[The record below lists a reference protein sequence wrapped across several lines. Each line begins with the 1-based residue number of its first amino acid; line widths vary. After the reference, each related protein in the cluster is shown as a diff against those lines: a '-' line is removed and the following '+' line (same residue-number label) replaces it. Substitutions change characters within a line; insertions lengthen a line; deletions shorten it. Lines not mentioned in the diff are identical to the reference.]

1 MRHRTLFG
9 RRIAAMSM
17 LVQTA
22 RGLGFAAMMLAPSMA
37 CFAQQLPQAYNP
49 YVDRANKPQPNPLAD
64 RLTVEIVLNR
74 PEMGLES
81 PDTSAIAGMMGGL
94 TGGIGGMIT
103 AMADDATR
111 EPDSWR
117 TRALTRLR
125 DHLGEYDFNGTIEPA
140 IRRRIASPGLS
151 PDPVIMPLNMPLSG
165 PPFASNALIIYPS
178 YVVDYRFDR
187 MKVVLFVRVVNR
199 RLDGKGR
206 MKTAVTFRRT
216 YASVLLVSD
225 GSREENLDRWLAMEP
240 ARLRG
245 LLDKASDEAIELLV
259 HDFSDAG
266 RREWKLS
273 AEKKSARLRGVVLP
287 GLPIRKD
294 DERVWV
300 RSGTRLQ
307 WLDAFSFAEPASP

>member
-1 MRHRTLFG
+1 
-9 RRIAAMSM
+9 M
-17 LVQTA
+17 LVRAA
-22 RGLGFAAMMLAPSMA
+22 RGLGLAVMLLTPSMA
-37 CFAQQLPQAYNP
+37 CFAQYLPQAYNP

-74 PEMGLES
+74 PDMGLES

-94 TGGIGGMIT
+94 TGGIGGVIT
-103 AMADDATR
+103 AMADDATKG
-111 EPDSWR
+111 PDSAR
-117 TRALTRLR
+117 TQALTRLR
-125 DHLGEYDFNGTIEPA
+125 DHLGDYDFNETIEAA

-151 PDPVIMPLNMPLSG
+151 ADPLVMPLEMPLSG

-206 MKTAVTFRRT
+206 MKTTVTFRRT
-216 YASVLLVSD
+216 YASVFLVND
-225 GSREENLDRWLAMEP
+225 GSREQNLDRWLAMEP
-240 ARLRG
+240 AQLRAK
-245 LLDKASDEAIELLV
+245 LDRASDEAVELLV
-259 HDFSDAG
+259 HDFSSAG

-273 AEKKSARLRGVVLP
+273 AEKKSARLRGVVFP
-287 GLPIRKD
+287 GLPIRKE

-307 WLDAFSFAEPASP
+307 WLDAFWFAEPAAP